1 MSKPWLLVLIILVL
15 AFVLNVG
22 FTYLT
27 MAYPQYLLP
36 ALPGA

>member
-1 MSKPWLLVLIILVL
+1 MSRPWLTVVFILVL

-27 MAYPQYLLP
+27 MVYPQLWP